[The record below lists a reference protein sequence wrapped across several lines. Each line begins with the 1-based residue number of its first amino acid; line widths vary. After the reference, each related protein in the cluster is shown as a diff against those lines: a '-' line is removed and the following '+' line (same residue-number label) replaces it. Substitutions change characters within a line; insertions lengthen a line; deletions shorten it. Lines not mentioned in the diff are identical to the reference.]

1 VKIKGLTRCSPLI
14 AVILQAS
21 AALLGL
27 MARPLRLEYS
37 GAVYHITSRG
47 NARADIFCEDAD
59 REIFLRVLAAVV
71 ERQAWRVYAYCLM
84 GNHYHLL
91 VETPEPNLSRGM
103 RQLNGIYT
111 QRFNRRHGRVG
122 HLLQGRFK
130 SIVVERE
137 RYLLELS
144 RYIALNPVRAGF
156 THDAGAWRWSSYRA
170 TAGMHWVP
178 SWLEVES
185 ILGRFSTDVRAAQR
199 GYRKF
204 VTEGLNLPSPW
215 CELRGQILLGT
226 ESFVH
231 ELAPKLGLL
240 QHLEETPRVQRFA
253 ARPALDILLTR
264 AQAKDQPSR
273 NQAIVD
279 AYMMHGY
286 TLGEI
291 ARHLGLHYSTVSR
304 IANPSMRE
312 FKT

>member
-1 VKIKGLTRCSPLI
+1 
-14 AVILQAS
+14 
-21 AALLGL
+21 

-47 NARADIFCEDAD
+47 NARADIFCDDAD

-91 VETPEPNLSRGM
+91 LETPEPNLSRGM

-111 QRFNRRHGRVG
+111 QRINRRHGRVG

-130 SIVVERE
+130 SIIVERE

-156 THDAGAWRWSSYRA
+156 TRRAGAWRWSSYRA
-170 TAGMHWVP
+170 TAGMQEVP
-178 SWLEVES
+178 SWLEVGS
-185 ILGRFSTDVRAAQR
+185 ILARFSADVRAAQR
-199 GYRKF
+199 SYQKF
-204 VTEGLNLPSPW
+204 VTEGLDLPSPW
-215 CELRGQILLGT
+215 IELRGQIFLGT
-226 ESFVH
+226 ESFVQ
-231 ELAPKLGLL
+231 ELAPKLGIL
-240 QHLEETPRVQRFA
+240 QCLEETPRVQRFA
-253 ARPALDILLTR
+253 ARPALGILLTGV
-264 AQAKDQPSR
+264 QTKDQSCR
-273 NQAIVD
+273 NHAILD
-279 AYMMHGY
+279 AYRMHGY

-304 IANPSMRE
+304 IANPSMRQ